1 MILSGLQMVSVMFK
15 FNLPT
20 ISSALLY
27 DLFSIN
33 YDFEEFDAIGD
44 IHSNHGNRILT
55 YIKDDKYIPV
65 INENKNLAGV
75 ICTPATAGKLADD
88 LVKIIHHDPVL
99 AFFSLVDYFGKKIGT
114 INSSLILSDICAHQ
128 VSIAPFDVYIG
139 KNVKIEPNV
148 VILPGVV
155 VEDNVIIRA
164 GAVLGIDSFQHQRT
178 SQGIFSP
185 HHDGLLHIKS
195 NVEIGANST
204 ISRGFSYRNTLIAE
218 NNKIDAQTYIAHGTQ
233 IGNGNII
240 CAGARIMGHVSIGDN
255 GFIGPGSVISSRLKI
270 GNNVKVSLGAVVT
283 KNINDGQHVTGN
295 FAIEHEK
302 FLTTLKRYI

>member
-1 MILSGLQMVSVMFK
+1 MLNFSLRTVNSV
-15 FNLPT
+15 
-20 ISSALLY
+20 LLY
-27 DLFSIN
+27 ELFSIKD
-33 YDFEEFDAIGD
+33 DFEAFDAIGD

-55 YIKDDKYIPV
+55 YIKDDKYIPI
-65 INENKNLAGV
+65 INENNNLAGV
-75 ICTPATAGKLADD
+75 ICTPAIAGKLADG
-88 LVKIIHHDPVL
+88 LVKVLHHDPVL

-114 INSSLILSDICAHQ
+114 INSSVILSDICAHQ
-128 VSIAPFDVYIG
+128 VSIAPFDVYVG

-155 VEDNVIIRA
+155 IEDNVVIRA

-178 SQGIFSP
+178 TQGIFSP

-195 NVEIGANST
+195 HVEIGANST
-204 ISRGFSYRNTLIAE
+204 MSRGFSYRNTVIAE
-218 NNKIDAQTYIAHGTQ
+218 HNKIDAQTYIAHGTQ

-283 KNINDGQHVTGN
+283 KNIHDGQHVTGN

-302 FLTTLKRYI
+302 FLTHLKKYI